1 MDASFRPE
9 SSVPHR
15 RRTPAGRWPVVLVV
29 ALLAGL
35 IAGIA
40 ALVRSYVVAQTTVS
54 SESEFIWFWA
64 GMFLIELPLTMMLA
78 RRATSPALRAALLVV
93 YGLTSYAPKLLRT
106 PSSPIYH
113 DEYAHW
119 RETHEILTTGKLF
132 QPNPI
137 ITIIARY
144 PGLHAATAALV
155 QTTGLSIW
163 QAAIV
168 LLVLFHVTLVLG
180 IAVLAQGLGFGNR
193 TASVIAVLYG
203 LNSSFLYFDTQF
215 GYESMA
221 ITLAVWTLVGYV
233 RTIRSPRGRERTA
246 WAGLTLFL
254 AAGTVVTH
262 HLSTMTLVLIMA
274 LAALALSVPWL
285 ARSEGWARTAVTAWS
300 LTLATALM
308 AGVWFT
314 FVAPTTLSYLSPFL
328 GEGLTQ
334 LIQAV
339 RGSSSARQL
348 FGASL
353 SPWWEQ
359 RSAYLVPVFALALVG
374 GGAFM
379 IRGRVREG
387 RLPPGRRRSLIFAF
401 AALGVVYF
409 PSTIFIL
416 SPSGAEG
423 ARRSWA
429 FTWIGL
435 CMLGGPAAIW
445 LVTWAGQ
452 RTRRWSRAGL
462 RAALVAALAITLVG
476 GTAAGL
482 DASYRLPGPFL
493 YGSDARSV
501 TPELL
506 AVSQWFAARSGAD
519 NNVVTDRYTGLIFG
533 SFGLQN
539 PDRPSTGFPVWNL
552 YLAKPGARIQPPSLL
567 FDLSLSDYTYLI
579 VDQHMAYELPQLN
592 VYFSSSE
599 PASLFRSQDGKPAFY
614 GRLEK
619 FDLTDWTVKVFQSDS
634 YSIYRLRLPQPTGQ
648 AKYQAKPPTSGGR
661 VPQGKL
667 VVTP

>member
-1 MDASFRPE
+1 
-9 SSVPHR
+9 
-15 RRTPAGRWPVVLVV
+15 V

-40 ALVRSYVVAQTTVS
+40 ALVHSYEIGLTTAT

-64 GMFLIELPLTMMLA
+64 GLFLIELPLTVMLA
-78 RRATSPALRAALLVV
+78 RRATPPFMRGALLVV
-93 YGLTSYAPKLLRT
+93 YGLVSYAPKLLRT
-106 PSSPIYH
+106 PSAPIYH

-137 ITIIARY
+137 ISIIARY

-155 QTTGLSIW
+155 QVTGLTIW

-180 IAVLAQGLGFGNR
+180 IAVLAQGLGLDNR
-193 TASVIAVLYG
+193 TAAVIAILYG

-221 ITLAVWTLVGYV
+221 ITLVVWTLVGYV
-233 RTIRSPRGRERTA
+233 RVIRSPRGRGRNA
-246 WAGLTLFL
+246 WAALTVFF

-274 LAALALSVPWL
+274 LAALALSIPWL
-285 ARSEGWARTAVTAWS
+285 ARSEDWARTALTAWG
-300 LTLATALM
+300 LTLVTALM
-308 AGVWFT
+308 ALAWFT
-314 FVAPTTLSYLSPFL
+314 LVAPTTLSYLSPFL
-328 GEGLTQ
+328 GEGLSE

-339 RGSSSARQL
+339 RGGGSARQL
-348 FGASL
+348 FSASL

-359 RSAYLVPVFALALVG
+359 RAAYLVPVFALALVVG
-374 GGAFM
+374 GLLM
-379 IRGRVREG
+379 IRARVRDG
-387 RLPPGRRRSLIFAF
+387 RLPPGRRRSLVFAF

-416 SPSGAEG
+416 SPAGAEG

-435 CMLGGPAAIW
+435 CLLGGPAAIW
-445 LVTWAGQ
+445 LVNWAGQ
-452 RTRRWSRAGL
+452 RARQWSRAGW
-462 RAALVAALAITLVG
+462 RTALVTALALTLVG

-482 DASYRLPGPFL
+482 DASYRFPGPFL

-506 AVSQWFAARSGAD
+506 AASQWFAGQYGTGH
-519 NNVVTDRYTGLIFG
+519 NIVTDRYTGLVFG
-533 SFGLQN
+533 SFGLQD
-539 PDRPSTGFPVWNL
+539 PDSPSAGFPIWNL
-552 YLAKPGARIQPPSLL
+552 YLAKPGTRIQPSFLL
-567 FDLSLSDYTYLI
+567 SDLSLSDYTYLI
-579 VDQHMAYELPQLN
+579 VDEHMAYELPELKI
-592 VYFSSSE
+592 YFSSGE
-599 PASLFRSQDGKPAFY
+599 PASLLRSQDGKPAFY

-619 FDLTDWTVKVFQSDS
+619 FNLMDWMVKVFQSGS
-634 YSIYRLRLPQPTGQ
+634 YSIYRLRLPQPAGSAAYRDQ
-648 AKYQAKPPTSGGR
+648 APATAQTKTAQTKTTQT

>member
-1 MDASFRPE
+1 MDASFGPE

-15 RRTPAGRWPVVLVV
+15 RRTPDGRWPVVLVV

-35 IAGIA
+35 LAGVA
-40 ALVRSYVVAQTTVS
+40 ALVRSYEIAQTTAS

-64 GMFLIELPLTMMLA
+64 GVFLIELPLTMMLA

-93 YGLTSYAPKLLRT
+93 YGLVSYAPKLLRT

-180 IAVLAQGLGFGNR
+180 IAVLAQSLGFGNR
-193 TASVIAVLYG
+193 TAAVIAVLYG

-221 ITLAVWTLVGYV
+221 ITLVVWTLVGYV
-233 RTIRSPRGRERTA
+233 RAIRSPRGRGRTA
-246 WAGLTLFL
+246 WAGLTVFL

-274 LAALALSVPWL
+274 LVALALSIPWL
-285 ARSEGWARTAVTAWS
+285 SWSEDWALTALTAWS
-300 LTLATALM
+300 LTLVTALM
-308 AGVWFT
+308 AGAWFT
-314 FVAPTTLSYLSPFL
+314 LVAPATLSYLSPFL
-328 GEGLTQ
+328 GEGLTE

-339 RGSSSARQL
+339 RGSGSARQL

-359 RSAYLVPVFALALVG
+359 RFAYLVPVFAFGLVVG
-374 GGAFM
+374 GALI
-379 IRGRVREG
+379 IRARVRDG
-387 RLPPGRRRSLIFAF
+387 LLPRGRRRALIFAF

-416 SPSGAEG
+416 SPAGAEG

-435 CMLGGPAAIW
+435 CMLGGPAAVW
-445 LVTWAGQ
+445 LVNWAAQ
-452 RTRRWSRAGL
+452 RARRLSRVTL
-462 RAALVAALAITLVG
+462 RAALTVALALTLIG

-482 DASYRLPGPFL
+482 DASYRFPGPFL

-501 TPELL
+501 SPELL
-506 AVSQWFAARSGAD
+506 AASKWFSAQYGVG
-519 NNVVTDRYTGLIFG
+519 NNIVTDRYSGLVFG

-539 PDRPSTGFPVWNL
+539 PDSPSAGFPVWNL
-552 YLAKPGARIQPPSLL
+552 YLGKPGTPSFL
-567 FDLSLSDYTYLI
+567 LSDLFLSNYTYVI
-579 VDQHMAYELPQLN
+579 VDEHMAYELPQLN
-592 VYFSSSE
+592 IYFSSGE
-599 PASLFRSQDGKPAFY
+599 PAALLRSQDGKPPFY
-614 GRLEK
+614 RPLQK
-619 FDLTDWTVKVFQSDS
+619 FGLMDWMVKVFQSDS
-634 YSIYRLRLPQPTGQ
+634 YSIYRLRLPKPTGQ
-648 AKYQAKPPTSGGR
+648 AKYQAKPPTSRGA